1 MSAMPSSPAKFA
13 GGSDAWLGD
22 GNATRDTM
30 MLVFEIPHLS
40 TEPFVPPSGETILRI
55 EPDVYRK
62 LCSCPTSLRSKFRR
76 GFDDE
81 VLCFDEASPIG
92 FRVSERELDLHQAIP
107 EEMQLEVASHP
118 QMRKVTD
125 SCDIVNQVADGYD
138 VALLGLA

>member
-62 LCSCPTSLRSKFRR
+62 LWFLSNEPPEQIPTGLRR
-76 GFDDE
+76 
-81 VLCFDEASPIG
+81 
-92 FRVSERELDLHQAIP
+92 
-107 EEMQLEVASHP
+107 
-118 QMRKVTD
+118 
-125 SCDIVNQVADGYD
+125 
-138 VALLGLA
+138 